1 MACVCVCTHVCTY
14 TQVPIASA
22 DHAHLDAA
30 WVLFFFCQPVLFLS
44 PCVWFCLW
52 RECFQSQVPCVLLA
66 AGSCVDVVGCD
77 VLHVR
82 VSYVVCHTSCINV
95 SSCNISYIISDH
107 VSYIMYH
114 VSCIIYR
121 ILCIIYHISYII
133 FDHVS
138 CIMYHVL
145 YIIYHIS
152 YIRYHTSYLIMYQI
166 SCIMSYCVCV
176 CVCVCV
182 YLMKVCCAQVG
193 GRRSDA

>member
-1 MACVCVCTHVCTY
+1 MTCVCVCTHVCTY

-44 PCVWFCLW
+44 TCVWFCLW

-82 VSYVVCHTSCINV
+82 VSYVVCHTSCI
-95 SSCNISYIISDH
+95 IYII
-107 VSYIMYH
+107 MQ
-114 VSCIIYR
+114 
-121 ILCIIYHISYII
+121 
-133 FDHVS
+133 
-138 CIMYHVL
+138 
-145 YIIYHIS
+145 YIIYHTSYIIHHIS
-152 YIRYHTSYLIMYQI
+152 YDHTSYLIMYHI
-166 SCIMSYCVCV
+166 SCIMSLCVCV

-182 YLMKVCCAQVG
+182 SHEGVLRT
-193 GRRSDA
+193 GRWSAE